1 MYEIEY
7 ILRCPENYVFI
18 WTLFMFCNSDA
29 DFHCLVWITAVT
41 VTLLNFVRLFKK
53 AHEEN
58 CKQAELDRKKAEK
71 EAEMEKAKGVNLAK
85 KATK

>member
-1 MYEIEY
+1 MDHSFY
-7 ILRCPENYVFI
+7 IVILKLTYIVLN
-18 WTLFMFCNSDA
+18 
-29 DFHCLVWITAVT
+29 LVLINAVT

-58 CKQAELDRKKAEK
+58 CKQAELDKKKSEK
-71 EAEMEKAKGVNLAK
+71 EAEMEKAKGVNLTK